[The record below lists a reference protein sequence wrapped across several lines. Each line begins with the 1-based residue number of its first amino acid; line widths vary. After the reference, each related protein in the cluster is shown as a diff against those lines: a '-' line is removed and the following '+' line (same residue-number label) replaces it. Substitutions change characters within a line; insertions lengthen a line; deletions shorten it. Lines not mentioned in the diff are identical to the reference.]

1 MFKAIHNDNE
11 PMSTEASIQ
20 ELFASLGVDP
30 EVFKQTFG
38 SFAVNGNI
46 KRAGNFTQRYQIR
59 SVPLLVVNGKYKTD
73 APEVKSFDQMLAV
86 ADELVERERQ
96 EK

>member
-1 MFKAIHNDNE
+1 ESMT
-11 PMSTEASIQ
+11 SEAELQ
-20 ELFASLGVDP
+20 ELFEELGVDG
-30 EVFKQTFG
+30 EIFRQTFG

-59 SVPLLVVNGKYKTD
+59 SVPLLVINGKYKTD
-73 APEVKSFDQMLAV
+73 APGVTSFEEMLSV
-86 ADELVERERQ
+86 AEELVERERQ